1 MKTIIKTG
9 SGLSKY
15 LINDDVPVVF
25 FSDRIEVGD
34 IKESQEPESRGFVI
48 ADLNESNASLVE
60 GVVELKTEW
69 SIDKFIYDGGWKEN
83 PSWVDIESIRNEGE
97 E

>member
-15 LINDDVPVVF
+15 LIDDDVSVVF

-34 IKESQEPESRGFVI
+34 IKESQNPQGRGFVI

-83 PSWVDIESIRNEGE
+83 PSWVDAGKGAE